1 MLSELVCCV
10 NLICGGIDEILAEIM
25 DEVVGIRGID
35 QKVGMAQLEN
45 VV

>member
-1 MLSELVCCV
+1 M